1 MAFWTYILLCAD
13 GLYYTG
19 HTDNLE
25 YRIGQHQSDKIEGF
39 TSSRLPVRLMWSQ
52 DFATRY
58 EALDAEMRIKKW
70 SRAKKEALIRGDWE
84 TVSHFA
90 KPPKERSST
99 PFVSNE
105 EERSRPSIRVERSQD
120 ARQDS
125 APPIGVSTS
134 LDTNGLEMSAEGRR
148 GDK

>member
-19 HTDNLE
+19 HTDDLE
-25 YRIGQHQSDKIEGF
+25 YRIGQHQSGDIEGF

-52 DFATRY
+52 DFTTRY

-84 TVSHFA
+84 AVSHFA
-90 KPPKERSST
+90 KPPRER
-99 PFVSNE
+99 PAPVVHGA
-105 EERSRPSIRVERSQD
+105 PSLSVRVERSRD
-120 ARQDS
+120 AHQEN
-125 APPIGVSTS
+125 AKPMGVSTS
-134 LDTNGLEMSAEGRR
+134 LDTNGIDMNADQMR
-148 GDK
+148 GEN

>member
-25 YRIGQHQSDKIEGF
+25 FRIGQHQSGQIEGF

-52 DFATRY
+52 DFPTRA

-90 KPPKERSST
+90 KPPNEPPPSPFASS
-99 PFVSNE
+99 E
-105 EERSRPSIRVERSQD
+105 VEMPGGH
-120 ARQDS
+120 
-125 APPIGVSTS
+125 APTMGVSTS
-134 LDTNGLEMSAEGRR
+134 LDTNGYGTLAKSGRR
-148 GDK
+148 VK

>member
-19 HTDNLE
+19 HTDNLD
-25 YRIGQHQSDKIEGF
+25 YRIGQHQSGLIEGF

-52 DFATRY
+52 DFATRF

-84 TVSHFA
+84 GVSHFA
-90 KPPKERSST
+90 KPPGE
-99 PFVSNE
+99 
-105 EERSRPSIRVERSQD
+105 RPSLPVRVERSRD
-120 ARQDS
+120 AHPGS
-125 APPIGVSTS
+125 ALPMGVSTS
-134 LDTNGLEMSAEGRR
+134 LDTNGNQESLLDGR
-148 GDK
+148 GD

>member
-25 YRIGQHQSDKIEGF
+25 FRIGQHQSGLIKGF
-39 TSSRLPVRLMWSQ
+39 TSSRLPVHLMWSQ

-90 KPPKERSST
+90 KPPHERFRSPLTSS
-99 PFVSNE
+99 E
-105 EERSRPSIRVERSQD
+105 VEILRGH
-120 ARQDS
+120 
-125 APPIGVSTS
+125 APTMGVSTS
-134 LDTNGLEMSAEGRR
+134 LDTNAYGPPAKSGR
-148 GDK
+148 GAK

>member
-25 YRIGQHQSDKIEGF
+25 FRIAQHQSGLIEGF

-58 EALDAEMRIKKW
+58 EALDAEARIK
-70 SRAKKEALIRGDWE
+70 
-84 TVSHFA
+84 
-90 KPPKERSST
+90 
-99 PFVSNE
+99 
-105 EERSRPSIRVERSQD
+105 
-120 ARQDS
+120 
-125 APPIGVSTS
+125 
-134 LDTNGLEMSAEGRR
+134 NGRGRR
-148 GDK
+148 RKR

>member
-25 YRIGQHQSDKIEGF
+25 YRIGQHQSGLIEGF

-70 SRAKKEALIRGDWE
+70 SRAKKEALIRGDWNS
-84 TVSHFA
+84 VSHFA
-90 KPPKERSST
+90 TPPKERTPPPFASS
-99 PFVSNE
+99 E
-105 EERSRPSIRVERSQD
+105 VEMPRGY
-120 ARQDS
+120 
-125 APPIGVSTS
+125 APTMGVSTS
-134 LDTNGLEMSAEGRR
+134 LDTNGYKTAVKGARR
-148 GDK
+148 AK

>member
-70 SRAKKEALIRGDWE
+70 SRAKKEALIRGDWKALN
-84 TVSHFA
+84 HFA
-90 KPPKERSST
+90 KPPAER
-99 PFVSNE
+99 P
-105 EERSRPSIRVERSQD
+105 SRPVRVERSRD
-120 ARQDS
+120 APLDGVT
-125 APPIGVSTS
+125 PMGVSTS
-134 LDTNGLEMSAEGRR
+134 LNTNRIRSAEGIEN
-148 GDK
+148 GAPSQ